1 MEERKPRKDEQ
12 LSTHKKKFQYIVI
25 GIAGAL
31 FVIFFLNFL
40 FYKADQK
47 TEGTPKP
54 ADSTPAEQGLQSD
67 SVRNALLKN
76 KSAAQDSTRSDS
88 RADVNGNSNS
98 NSTDAQARTG
108 ARSPYTAKTD
118 GSRTGENTPPAD
130 PIKEIENKFKA
141 AEVLRALE
149 ARKPS
154 RTNAVDTPRRGD
166 AFAPAET
173 YQRPQNNAD
182 RASHLDSQIN
192 ANNDAIRQAESRV
205 ESRRQQGNQAI
216 QAAENRIGMAQREAA
231 AGRVSHTQPASAVN
245 RPVQVPPNVVGYGQD
260 NVYQAGTEGMMKLPV
275 GSLINA
281 ITTMTAISDY
291 QGGSMKAMLTHD
303 LYDATNSYILA
314 PKGSEFI
321 IRVVKASNVNEVIQN
336 RMAFM
341 VTWLVLPNGDRIDFS
356 RASGLDRMGI
366 PAVKGTEV
374 DRHIL
379 AQVLGVSAYA
389 LIGSKSSYA
398 GSGDGENSYA
408 GDIGSGLRGL
418 GQNYAAKF
426 LQIVPTVEL
435 HAGEPIRI
443 ITEDEIYAYPWDSVY
458 EGGKYHE

>member
-1 MEERKPRKDEQ
+1 MEERKQRQDEQ

-25 GIAGAL
+25 GIVGAL
-31 FVIFFLNFL
+31 FIIFFLNFL

-47 TEGTPKP
+47 TEETAK
-54 ADSTPAEQGLQSD
+54 QSD
-67 SVRNALLKN
+67 SNTADQSLQSSSVRNSLLRN
-76 KSAAQDSTRSDS
+76 KPAVQENTSAGQDIP
-88 RADVNGNSNS
+88 A
-98 NSTDAQARTG
+98 DAQSGGADTQKE
-108 ARSPYTAKTD
+108 ARSPYTNKTD
-118 GSRTGENTPPAD
+118 RRGGNAAPPVD
-130 PIKEIENKFKA
+130 PIKDIENKFKV
-141 AEVLRALE
+141 AELQRALE

-166 AFAPAET
+166 AFAPAAT

-182 RASHLDSQIN
+182 RINYLDSQIN
-192 ANNDAIRQAESRV
+192 ANNDAIKQAESRV
-205 ESRRQQGNQAI
+205 ASRRQQGNQAI
-216 QAAENRIGMAQREAA
+216 QAAENRISMAQREVA
-231 AGRVSHTQPASAVN
+231 AGGVNNTNIPSPAN
-245 RPVQVPPNVVGYGQD
+245 RSPQVPQNVVGYGQD
-260 NVYQAGTEGMMKLPV
+260 NVYQASTEGMMKLPV
-275 GSLINA
+275 GKVINA

-314 PKGSEFI
+314 PKGSEFMI
-321 IRVVKASNVNEVIQN
+321 KVVKASNVNEVIQN
-336 RMAFM
+336 RVAFM

-398 GSGDGENSYA
+398 GSGDGENTYA
-408 GDIGSGLRGL
+408 GDIGDGLRGQ
-418 GQNYAAKF
+418 GRNFAAKF

-435 HAGEPIRI
+435 HAGEPVRI
-443 ITEDEIYAYPWDSVY
+443 ITEDEIYVYPWDSVY
-458 EGGKYHE
+458 GGGKYHE

>member
-31 FVIFFLNFL
+31 FLIFFLNFL
-40 FYKADQK
+40 FYKAGQK
-47 TEGTPKP
+47 TEDAPKQ
-54 ADSTPAEQGLQSD
+54 ADSNTTEQSLQSS
-67 SVRNALLKN
+67 SVRNSLLRN
-76 KSAAQDSTRSDS
+76 KTAVQESEPTAN
-88 RADVNGNSNS
+88 RAGTTGG
-98 NSTDAQARTG
+98 STDSQTRAG
-108 ARSPYTAKTD
+108 ARSPYTQKTD
-118 GSRTGENTPPAD
+118 NSQKGANTPPVD
-130 PIKEIENKFKA
+130 PMKDIENKFKA
-141 AEVLRALE
+141 AELMRALE

-154 RTNAVDTPRRGD
+154 RTNALDTPRRGD
-166 AFAPAET
+166 AFAPAAT

-182 RASHLDSQIN
+182 RINNLDSQIS
-192 ANNDAIRQAESRV
+192 ANNDLIKQAESRV

-231 AGRVSHTQPASAVN
+231 AGGVSNTGVASPANRSA
-245 RPVQVPPNVVGYGQD
+245 QVPQNVVGYGQD
-260 NVYQAGTEGMMKLPV
+260 NVYQASTEGMKKLPV

-321 IRVVKASNVNEVIQN
+321 IKVVKASNVNEVIQN
-336 RMAFM
+336 RVAFM

-398 GSGDGENSYA
+398 GSGDGENTYA
-408 GDIGSGLRGL
+408 GDIGDGLRGQ
-418 GQNYAAKF
+418 GRNFAAKF

-435 HAGEPIRI
+435 HAGEPVRI
-443 ITEDEIYAYPWDSVY
+443 ITEDEIYVYPWDSVY

>member
-1 MEERKPRKDEQ
+1 MEERKPRQDEQ

-31 FVIFFLNFL
+31 FIIFFLNFL

-47 TEGTPKP
+47 TERTDKQT
-54 ADSTPAEQGLQSD
+54 DSNPAEQSLQSS
-67 SVRNALLKN
+67 SVRNSLLRN
-76 KSAAQDSTRSDS
+76 KPAVQDSTQTSD
-88 RADVNGNSNS
+88 RADTSGNSTNTQ
-98 NSTDAQARTG
+98 TDTRTG
-108 ARSPYTAKTD
+108 ARSPYTQKQD
-118 GSRTGENTPPAD
+118 ERRTGKNTPPVD
-130 PIKEIENKFKA
+130 PIKDIENKFKA
-141 AEVLRALE
+141 AELMRALE

-166 AFAPAET
+166 PFAPAAT
-173 YQRPQNNAD
+173 YQRPQNNAE
-182 RASHLDSQIN
+182 RINHLDSQIS
-192 ANNDAIRQAESRV
+192 ANNDLIRQAESRV
-205 ESRRQQGNQAI
+205 ESRKQQGNQAI
-216 QAAENRIGMAQREAA
+216 QAAENRIGIAQREAA
-231 AGRVSHTQPASAVN
+231 AGGVNNTGVASPAN
-245 RPVQVPPNVVGYGQD
+245 RSVQVPQNVVGYGQD
-260 NVYQAGTEGMMKLPV
+260 NVYQASTEGMKKLPV

-321 IRVVKASNVNEVIQN
+321 IKVVKASNVNEVIQN
-336 RMAFM
+336 RVAFM

-398 GSGDGENSYA
+398 GSGDGENTYA
-408 GDIGSGLRGL
+408 GDIGDGLRGQ
-418 GQNYAAKF
+418 GRNFAAKF

-435 HAGEPIRI
+435 HAGEPVRI
-443 ITEDEIYAYPWDSVY
+443 ITEDEIYVYPWDSVY

>member
-1 MEERKPRKDEQ
+1 MEERKPRQDEQ

-25 GIAGAL
+25 GIVGAL
-31 FVIFFLNFL
+31 FIIFFLNFL

-47 TEGTPKP
+47 TEETPKQT
-54 ADSTPAEQGLQSD
+54 DSNTAEQSLQSS
-67 SVRNALLKN
+67 SVRNSLLRN
-76 KSAAQDSTRSDS
+76 KPVVQENEPAGNGN
-88 RADVNGNSNS
+88 RADTSGG
-98 NSTDAQARTG
+98 STETQTRTG
-108 ARSPYTAKTD
+108 ARSPYTQKPD
-118 GSRTGENTPPAD
+118 DRRTAAATPVD
-130 PIKEIENKFKA
+130 PMKDIENKFKA
-141 AEVLRALE
+141 AELMRALE

-166 AFAPAET
+166 PFAPAAT

-182 RASHLDSQIN
+182 QINHLDSQIG
-192 ANNDAIRQAESRV
+192 ANNDLIKQAESRV
-205 ESRRQQGNQAI
+205 ASRRQQGNQTI

-231 AGRVSHTQPASAVN
+231 AGSLNSGNTSSSVN
-245 RPVQVPPNVVGYGQD
+245 RPPQVPQNVVGYGQD
-260 NVYQAGTEGMMKLPV
+260 NVYQASTEGMMKLPV

-321 IRVVKASNVNEVIQN
+321 IKVVKASNVNEVIQN
-336 RMAFM
+336 RVAFM

-398 GSGDGENSYA
+398 GSGDGENTYA
-408 GDIGSGLRGL
+408 GDIGDGLRGQ
-418 GQNYAAKF
+418 GRNFAAKF

-443 ITEDEIYAYPWDSVY
+443 ITEDEIYIYPWDSVY

>member
-1 MEERKPRKDEQ
+1 MEERKPRQDEQ

-25 GIAGAL
+25 GIVGAL
-31 FVIFFLNFL
+31 FIIFFLNFL
-40 FYKADQK
+40 FYKAEPK
-47 TEGTPKP
+47 TEETSKQT
-54 ADSTPAEQGLQSD
+54 DNNVAEQSLQSS
-67 SVRNALLKN
+67 SVRNSLLRN
-76 KSAAQDSTRSDS
+76 KGAAQESEPAGNGN
-88 RADVNGNSNS
+88 RADNTSGGG
-98 NSTDAQARTG
+98 TDSQKQTG
-108 ARSPYTAKTD
+108 ARSPYTQKPD
-118 GSRTGENTPPAD
+118 DRRTAAATPID
-130 PIKEIENKFKA
+130 PMKDIENKFKE
-141 AEVLRALE
+141 AEFMRALE

-182 RASHLDSQIN
+182 RISHLDSQISE
-192 ANNDAIRQAESRV
+192 NNDLIKQAESRV
-205 ESRRQQGNQAI
+205 ASRRQQGNQAI

-231 AGRVSHTQPASAVN
+231 AGGVSNTGVASPAN
-245 RPVQVPPNVVGYGQD
+245 RSPQVPKNVVGYGQD
-260 NVYQAGTEGMMKLPV
+260 NVYQASTEGMKKLPV

-314 PKGSEFI
+314 PKGSEFMI
-321 IRVVKASNVNEVIQN
+321 KVVKASNVNEVIQN
-336 RMAFM
+336 RVAFM

-398 GSGDGENSYA
+398 GSGDGENTYA
-408 GDIGSGLRGL
+408 GDIGDGLRGQ
-418 GQNYAAKF
+418 GRNFAAKF
-426 LQIVPTVEL
+426 LQIVSTVEL
-435 HAGEPIRI
+435 HAGEPVRI
-443 ITEDEIYAYPWDSVY
+443 ITEDEIYVYPWDSVY